1 MVAMLISFALFRF
14 SLEKARKKVK
24 TLFPTATKRYRVTF
38 KPIPER
44 KQIFD
49 AHLLNL
55 VLLACLAMY
64 LFNNNGQEGIF
75 LVIGSISYSFSIDL
89 EFGKV
94 PVLLGAKTG
103 NLRLD
108 SVEEIVI
115 EKSN

>member
-1 MVAMLISFALFRF
+1 M
-14 SLEKARKKVK
+14 
-24 TLFPTATKRYRVTF
+24 TF

-64 LFNNNGQEGIF
+64 LFINNGTEGILLVMGGILTAF
-75 LVIGSISYSFSIDL
+75 LLTF

-103 NLRLD
+103 NLSLD
-108 SVEEIVI
+108 SVEEIDI